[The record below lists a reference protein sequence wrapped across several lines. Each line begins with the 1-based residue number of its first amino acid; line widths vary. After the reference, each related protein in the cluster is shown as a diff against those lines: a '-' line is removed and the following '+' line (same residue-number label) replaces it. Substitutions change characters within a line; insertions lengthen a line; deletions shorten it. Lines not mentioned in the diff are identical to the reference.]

1 MTPGSPLTALKAP
14 VLAGIRRLNAL
25 DTVRA
30 RIAMAVDLGLLKPGE
45 RLPPTDEIARSLG
58 VGEITA
64 RRALVS
70 LCDEGVLERRRGRT
84 GGTLVA
90 HRPVTGRVLEIEAYR
105 SAADEVHRLIDER
118 LLLECGIAHL
128 AASNVGP
135 RQLEELEALVAQM
148 DQASSWAE
156 FHTCDERFHTA
167 IAAATGLPSAVGQY
181 GPVLRELYRYYLPYP
196 LDYLRESNGEHAEL
210 VAALTGRD
218 PLKAVKVTRR
228 HVQTLHQTMFV
239 GLIGPQ
245 PPAGV
250 PLAGAPSPES
260 GPSPDVAAS
269 ALASSECR

>member
-14 VLAGIRRLNAL
+14 ALAGIRRLNAL

-45 RLPPTDEIARSLG
+45 RLPPTDEIARALG

-70 LCDEGVLERRRGRT
+70 LCAEGVLERRRGRN

-90 HRPVTGRVLEIEAYR
+90 HRPVTGGVIEIEAYR
-105 SAADEVHRLIDER
+105 SAADEVHRLIDQR

-128 AASNVGP
+128 AASNVSR
-135 RQLEELEALVAQM
+135 RQLEELEELVAQM
-148 DQASSWAE
+148 DRVSSWAE

-167 IAAATGLPSAVGQY
+167 IAAATGLPSAGDQY
-181 GPVLRELYRYYLPYP
+181 GPILRELYRYYLPYP

-218 PLKAVKVTRR
+218 PLKAVDVTRR
-228 HVQTLHQTMFV
+228 HVETLHRTMFV
-239 GLIGPQ
+239 GLIGRQPSADVP
-245 PPAGV
+245 PPAV
-250 PLAGAPSPES
+250 
-260 GPSPDVAAS
+260 PSPDEAVSVPAS
-269 ALASSECR
+269 AECR